1 MLNSG
6 TTRFQTM
13 PQENPSSKSE
23 DVKTKELEKKVDQLE
38 RTLELVKKT
47 LDHDKEMQLKQ
58 PTQFGKYEMT

>member
-6 TTRFQTM
+6 ITKFRTM
-13 PQENPSSKSE
+13 TQENLSSRSE
-23 DVKTKELEKKVDQLE
+23 DAKTKDLEKKVDQLE

-58 PTQFGKYEMT
+58 PTKFGKYEMT

>member
-13 PQENPSSKSE
+13 TQENPSSRSE
-23 DVKTKELEKKVDQLE
+23 ENKTKDLEKKVDQLE

-47 LDHDKEMQLKQ
+47 LDHAKQMKLQQPKE
-58 PTQFGKYEMT
+58 FGKYEMT